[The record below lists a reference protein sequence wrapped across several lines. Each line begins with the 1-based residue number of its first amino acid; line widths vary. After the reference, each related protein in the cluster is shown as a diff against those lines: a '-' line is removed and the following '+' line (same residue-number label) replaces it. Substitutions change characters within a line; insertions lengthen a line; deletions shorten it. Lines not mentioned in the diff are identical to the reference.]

1 LFFFSFYVAGRGIGE
16 RREGY
21 FCCQRTEREMRKE
34 LLLFIVL
41 LAETEKGCGRELKS
55 FFCYDSKLRM
65 RRESCCKTEEAQ
77 RISAAK
83 IEREERT

>member
-1 LFFFSFYVAGRGIGE
+1 
-16 RREGY
+16 
-21 FCCQRTEREMRKE
+21 MRKE